1 MEKAQTQHL
10 PDSRSNCRPQADQPP
25 PHPSTQ
31 RGRIRQPVWILD
43 AQGHRFPTSV
53 RFLDLFC
60 CLLPAM
66 KAVVAMRRRPDGQ
79 GGKGLVAGS
88 TTSTPNGDDVVNFV
102 VRLFTT
108 LAVADDRPLPAHRTL
123 PWQQVQRERHHPG
136 SILWSVSGSAIK
148 RITAW
153 REGLPLNVS
162 AKLRSEDRPSPPG
175 KVSLERKKNTAFS
188 RRTLFSH
195 SSLWPV

>member
-10 PDSRSNCRPQADQPP
+10 PNSGLNCRPQADQPP

-43 AQGHRFPTSV
+43 AQGHSFPTSV

-60 CLLPAM
+60 GLLPAM
-66 KAVVAMRRRPDGQ
+66 KAVGAMRRRPDGQ
-79 GGKGLVAGS
+79 DGKGLVAWS
-88 TTSTPNGDDVVNFV
+88 TSTPNGDDVVNFV

-153 REGLPLNVS
+153 REGLPLTVS
-162 AKLRSEDRPSPPG
+162 SFDLRTGLHPPG

-188 RRTLFSH
+188 RRTLSPH